1 MTLKV
6 DGSVSI
12 LVVDDSP
19 ETRSELQSILA
30 VAGYQ
35 QIVLAESAHEA
46 FQRLSLANANA
57 PAEAVEVVLMDI
69 MMRDTDGVEACRR
82 IKADKRYRDLPI
94 LMVTAIKAG
103 AFLETAF
110 AAGAAD
116 YVTKPINRLELLTRM
131 SSALKLKR
139 EMDRRKAREEE
150 LEQALQEIKVL
161 RGILPI
167 CSRCKKIRDEDGQWH
182 SVESYIKGHSEA
194 DFSHLICPECLD
206 KHFPR

>member
-46 FQRLSLANANA
+46 FQRLSIANANA

-69 MMRDTDGVEACRR
+69 MMRDTDGVEAVRR
-82 IKADKRYRDLPI
+82 IKADKRYQDLPI

-110 AAGAAD
+110 AAGAVD

-150 LEQALQEIKVL
+150 LEQAMQEIKVL

-167 CSRCKKIRDEDGQWH
+167 CAQCKKIRDERGQWYT
-182 SVESYIKGHSEA
+182 VESYIKGHSEV
-194 DFSHLICPECLD
+194 DFSHVICPDCLD
-206 KHFPR
+206 KQFPR

>member
-1 MTLKV
+1 M
-6 DGSVSI
+6 
-12 LVVDDSP
+12 VDDSP
-19 ETRSELQSILA
+19 ETRGELQSIL
-30 VAGYQ
+30 VDAGYQ

-46 FQRLSLANANA
+46 FQRLSLANASA
-57 PAEAVEVVLMDI
+57 PAEDIELVLMDI

-82 IKADKRYRDLPI
+82 IKADRRYRDLPI
-94 LMVTAIKAG
+94 LMVTAIRAG

-110 AAGAAD
+110 AAGAVD
-116 YVTKPINRLELLTRM
+116 YVTKPINRLELLTRLN
-131 SSALKLKR
+131 SALKLKR
-139 EMDRRKAREEE
+139 EMNRRKAREEE

-206 KHFPR
+206 KCFPR

>member
-82 IKADKRYRDLPI
+82 IKADKRYQDLPI

-116 YVTKPINRLELLTRM
+116 YVTKPINRLELLTRL
-131 SSALKLKR
+131 SSALKLTR
-139 EMDRRKAREEE
+139 EMDRRKAREKE

-167 CSRCKKIRDEDGQWH
+167 CSRCKKIRDEHGQWH

>member
-1 MTLKV
+1 M
-6 DGSVSI
+6 SI

-19 ETRSELQSILA
+19 ETRSALQLILED
-30 VAGYQ
+30 AGYQ
-35 QIVLAESAHEA
+35 QVLVAESAHEA

-150 LEQALQEIKVL
+150 LEQAMQEIKVL

-167 CSRCKKIRDEDGQWH
+167 CAQCKKIRDERGQWYT
-182 SVESYIKGHSEA
+182 VESYIKGHTEV
-194 DFSHLICPECLD
+194 DFSHVICPDCLD
-206 KHFPR
+206 KQFPR

>member
-46 FQRLSLANANA
+46 FQRLGLANASA
-57 PAEAVEVVLMDI
+57 PAETVELVLMDI

>member
-1 MTLKV
+1 M
-6 DGSVSI
+6 SI
-12 LVVDDSP
+12 LVVDDSLA
-19 ETRSELQSILA
+19 TRSVLQMILED
-30 VAGYQ
+30 AGYQ
-35 QIVLAESAHEA
+35 KILLMESAHEA
-46 FQRLSLANANA
+46 FQCLGLVDSIA
-57 PAEAVEVVLMDI
+57 PAGDIEVVLMDI
-69 MMRDTDGVEACRR
+69 KMPDMDGVEACRR
-82 IKADKRYRDLPI
+82 IKADSRYQDLPI
-94 LMVTAIKAG
+94 VMVTALTEAG
-103 AFLETAF
+103 YLQSAF

-167 CSRCKKIRDEDGQWH
+167 CSRCKKIRDEHGQWH

>member
-1 MTLKV
+1 MH
-6 DGSVSI
+6 GSVSI

-19 ETRSELQSILA
+19 ETRGELQSIL
-30 VAGYQ
+30 VDAGYQ

-46 FQRLSLANANA
+46 FQRLSLANASA
-57 PAEAVEVVLMDI
+57 PAEDIELVLMDI

-206 KHFPR
+206 KCFPR